1 MNDNNS
7 HWYLCVVNFQ
17 KSCIHIFDSSP
28 SASSTDSRKKA
39 VQTVVHVNF
48 YLSFI

>member
-1 MNDNNS
+1 MIKV
-7 HWYLCVVNFQ
+7 LCQKGGGGGGGVNVLMVLCQTEGVFI
-17 KSCIHIFDSSP
+17 KY
-28 SASSTDSRKKA
+28 SRKKA